1 MLDIDF
7 FKKSVLLWVGN
18 LSFSFLGVVVFYLL
32 ANTLGPEHYGNY
44 ALVLSIVAM
53 ISLAFYGI
61 IGESIV
67 RFSSEDKDKVL
78 YHGLKLQLIF
88 GVISF
93 LVLFLFAD
101 QIAGVYN
108 KQIADIV
115 RVVSF
120 SFLLTPFIEAMK
132 SHGIGLKKVKSFV
145 LLSMVFQLGMI
156 ISLLFFFRVGK
167 TGLFAAFA
175 FLAANIL
182 TFLFSLK
189 NLRFRYFFLKRK
201 DKILFRMNQYIKNGF
216 LYGLTRNLYF
226 QSPLIVGAYFVDSI
240 GLAFYSFGLS
250 LGTQG
255 LFTFITSIQTMLL
268 PYVVSIKNKN
278 RMSEYIG
285 AVIKIGIVV
294 TIVLGLAILVLAY
307 FLLPLLFP
315 KYIESFKYIPW
326 IFLAFVF
333 LNLRAPMAL
342 FKVAERTDILT
353 KISIFTALTSIVI
366 GLLMSYFFG
375 LIGMIIAL
383 NISVLL
389 SSYLHIHYLK
399 RINNVK
405 VSLLISWRDWIIFR
419 KYLAIFIKSFKK
431 KFF

>member
-1 MLDIDF
+1 MLDLDF
-7 FKKSVLLWVGN
+7 FKKSVLLWAGN
-18 LSFSFLGVVVFYLL
+18 LSFSFLGVIVFFLL
-32 ANTLGPEHYGNY
+32 VNTLGPEHYGNY
-44 ALVLSIVAM
+44 SLVLSIVAM

-61 IGESIV
+61 IGESII
-67 RFSSEDKDKVL
+67 RFSYEDKDKVL

-101 QIAGVYN
+101 KIAGIYN
-108 KQIADIV
+108 KQIADII

-120 SFLLTPFIEAMK
+120 SFLITPFIEAIK
-132 SHGIGLKKVKSFV
+132 SYGIGLKNVKLFV
-145 LLSMVFQLGMI
+145 LLSVIFQLGMI
-156 ISLLFFFRVGK
+156 VSLLLAFRVGK
-167 TGLFAAFA
+167 TGFFAAFA
-175 FLAANIL
+175 FLTANII
-182 TFLFSLK
+182 TFLFTLK
-189 NLRFRYFFLKRK
+189 NIRFSYFLSRKRSRV
-201 DKILFRMNQYIKNGF
+201 LLRMNKYIKNGF
-216 LYGLTRNLYF
+216 FYGLTRNLYF
-226 QSPLIVGAYFVDSI
+226 QSPLIVGGYFVDSVS
-240 GLAFYSFGLS
+240 LAFYSFGLS

-268 PYVVSIKNKN
+268 PYVVSIKNKKK
-278 RMSEYIG
+278 MSEYIS

-294 TIVLGLAILVLAY
+294 TITLSLAILVLVY

-315 KYIESFKYIPW
+315 KYMESFKYIPW

-366 GLLMSYFFG
+366 GLLMSFLFG
-375 LIGMIIAL
+375 LVGMIIAL

-399 RINNVK
+399 RINNIK
-405 VSLLISWRDWIIFR
+405 VSLLISWRDWVIFR